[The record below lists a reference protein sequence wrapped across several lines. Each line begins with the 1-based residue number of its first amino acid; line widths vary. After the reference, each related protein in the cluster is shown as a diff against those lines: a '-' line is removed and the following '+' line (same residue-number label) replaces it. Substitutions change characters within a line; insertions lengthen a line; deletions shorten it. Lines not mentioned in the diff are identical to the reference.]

1 MLCGT
6 YKLLLIID
14 MTSFFHNI
22 LELDHRIISIT
33 PSEDNPKYG
42 GSLTL
47 TCIVR
52 SNVRTD
58 VKWVTENGDPLVDT
72 LNITIS
78 PQMMGS
84 CINTVEI
91 TFRPLL
97 PSHVGIYNCNSVV
110 RSLPST
116 KEKTYVISV
125 ESKHAIDNMQYNL

>member
-1 MLCGT
+1 M
-6 YKLLLIID
+6 IP
-14 MTSFFHNI
+14 FFHYI
-22 LELDHRIISIT
+22 LELDHKIISIT
-33 PSEDNPKYG
+33 ASEDNRTVG
-42 GSLTL
+42 GKVTL

-58 VKWVTENGDPLVDT
+58 VKWVTENGNPLVDT

-97 PSHVGIYNCNSVV
+97 PSHVGIYKCNSVV

>member
-1 MLCGT
+1 M
-6 YKLLLIID
+6 IH
-14 MTSFFHNI
+14 FFHYI
-22 LELDHRIISIT
+22 LELDHKIISIT
-33 PSEDNPKYG
+33 ASEDNRKVG
-42 GSLTL
+42 GKVTL

-58 VKWVTENGDPLVDT
+58 VKWVTENGNPLVDI

-97 PSHVGIYNCNSVV
+97 PSHVGIYKCNSVV